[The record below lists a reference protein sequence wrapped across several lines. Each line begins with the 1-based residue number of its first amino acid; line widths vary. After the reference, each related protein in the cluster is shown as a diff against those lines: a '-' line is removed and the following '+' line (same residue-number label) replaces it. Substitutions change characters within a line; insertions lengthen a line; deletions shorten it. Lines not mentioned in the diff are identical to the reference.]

1 MNQSRILIVDDEALN
16 LEILHEILADL
27 YSVTRA
33 VSGAEALEEA
43 QKTLPDLILLDI
55 EMPEIDGYEVCKHL
69 KDDPLTQNIPIIF
82 VTGRVEVDDETR
94 GFDVGA
100 VDYISKPYN
109 PRIIRARV
117 NTHLELKHHRDV
129 LEELSSLDG
138 LTGVANRRAF
148 DERLSSEWN
157 RATRTN
163 STLAL
168 VMVDVDFFKLYNDH
182 YGHASGDD
190 CLKQVAKAL
199 ADSLQREYDFF
210 ARYGGEEFVAVLPGM
225 EEKVLQQT
233 IAKMC
238 MTVEALKIPHAEST
252 VADCVTISLG
262 GAIVVP
268 TRETSASELIVQADE
283 MLYEA
288 KEAGRN
294 RGKTR

>member
-168 VMVDVDFFKLYNDH
+168 VPSIKVCKESDTR
-182 YGHASGDD
+182 GH
-190 CLKQVAKAL
+190 
-199 ADSLQREYDFF
+199 
-210 ARYGGEEFVAVLPGM
+210 
-225 EEKVLQQT
+225 
-233 IAKMC
+233 
-238 MTVEALKIPHAEST
+238 
-252 VADCVTISLG
+252 
-262 GAIVVP
+262 
-268 TRETSASELIVQADE
+268 
-283 MLYEA
+283 
-288 KEAGRN
+288 
-294 RGKTR
+294 